1 MANSNGSLKGLK
13 AKSNGL
19 DGHVNGKV
27 TELGAH
33 INGALNGGIK
43 PNLNSHAVVPRRNAR
58 RQQRG
63 FVVRSFS
70 IIAR

>member
-13 AKSNGL
+13 AKANGL
-19 DGHVNGKV
+19 NGHVNGKA
-27 TELGAH
+27 TELSTS
-33 INGALNGGIK
+33 INGALNGIN
-43 PNLNSHAVVPRRNAR
+43 PNPNSHAMVPRRNSTR
-58 RQQRG
+58 RQRG